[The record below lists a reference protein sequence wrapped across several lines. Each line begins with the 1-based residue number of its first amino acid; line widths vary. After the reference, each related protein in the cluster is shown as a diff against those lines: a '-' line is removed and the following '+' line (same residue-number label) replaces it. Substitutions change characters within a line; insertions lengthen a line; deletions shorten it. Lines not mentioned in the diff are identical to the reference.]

1 MSSQLN
7 DCVLRFNAT
16 NGNFVD
22 VFVTNSAALDGPS
35 DMTFGP
41 DGNLRVVGRFNHRVV
56 RFNGATG
63 AFMDVLVT
71 NNFSQPFGPR
81 FGPTND
87 LLVVSG
93 NGNQVQRFNGQSGRS
108 LAPLPPVA

>member
-1 MSSQLN
+1 M
-7 DCVLRFNAT
+7 
-16 NGNFVD
+16 
-22 VFVTNSAALDGPS
+22 
-35 DMTFGP
+35 
-41 DGNLRVVGRFNHRVV
+41 GRFNHRVV